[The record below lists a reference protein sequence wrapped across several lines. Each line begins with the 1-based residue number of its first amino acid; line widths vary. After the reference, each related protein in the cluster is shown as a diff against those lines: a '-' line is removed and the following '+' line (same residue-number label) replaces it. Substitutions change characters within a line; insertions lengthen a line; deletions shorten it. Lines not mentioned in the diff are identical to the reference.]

1 MRKCKIGIVGF
12 GTVGSGIYKILSS
25 EVDSHPILKEIEI
38 AKIAVK
44 DLNKKRDIELDN
56 NLSKLVEK
64 LKKSEDPKRKYEY
77 ILWLGKKLK
86 EPDSEI
92 LVEENKVKGCVSEVF
107 VKATIKAGKLFWEGY
122 SDALITKGLLA
133 FLISGLNELTPNE
146 VVEIDK
152 KFIEDTGLKASL
164 TPSRSNGFLNIL
176 LKMQSQA
183 NEFL

>member
-1 MRKCKIGIVGF
+1 MENQEK
-12 GTVGSGIYKILSS
+12 Y
-25 EVDSHPILKEIEI
+25 
-38 AKIAVK
+38 
-44 DLNKKRDIELDN
+44 N
-56 NLSKLVEK
+56 NLSGLVEK

-86 EPDSEI
+86 EPGKEI
-92 LVEENKVKGCVSEVF
+92 LAEKNKVKGCVSEVF
-107 VKATIKAGKLFWEGY
+107 VMANIKGGKLFWEGY

-133 FLISGLNELTPNE
+133 FLITGLNELTPNE
-146 VVEIDK
+146 VIKIDK
-152 KFIEDTGLKASL
+152 KFIEDTGLRSSL